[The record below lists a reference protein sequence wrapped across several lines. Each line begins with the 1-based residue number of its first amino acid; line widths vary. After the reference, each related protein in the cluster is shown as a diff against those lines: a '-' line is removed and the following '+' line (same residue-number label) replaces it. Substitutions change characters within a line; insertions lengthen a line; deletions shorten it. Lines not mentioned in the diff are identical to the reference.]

1 MLRWYR
7 PAEGALYCEQG
18 SGAVDFGA
26 DAVWID
32 MLEPTAADEAAVESH
47 LGIGVP
53 TREEMREIEDSSR
66 LYREGEAAYLTAVA
80 VSGSQTANPKAA
92 AISFVLTRA
101 HLVTVRYTDPHYFR
115 HFSQHCRGFDGQA
128 PASQQ
133 VMAGLLETMVD
144 RLSWVLRQIDA
155 ELDAI
160 GDEIFAVPPAPP
172 DDPFPHTPIKPPES
186 PKTEQLKIII
196 QRLGRHNKLL
206 SKVGESLTSLDQLV
220 PFLEQTAGSWSAD
233 MPARLHVLARDVQSL
248 RTHANQMNGELTFLL
263 DSTLGL
269 INIQQNA
276 IIKVLSVATV
286 LALPPTLIGTVYGMN
301 FQVMPELNWPFG
313 YPLALG
319 AMLLSAA
326 CSYLF
331 LRHKGWM

>member
-7 PAEGALYCEQG
+7 PIDGALHSEQG
-18 SGAVDFGA
+18 SGAVDFGV

-66 LYREGEAAYLTAVA
+66 LYRDGDAAYMTAVA

-115 HFSQHCRGFDGQA
+115 HFAQHCHGFDGQP

-133 VMAGLLETMVD
+133 VMIGLLETMVD

-160 GDEIFAVPPAPP
+160 GDEIFAVPPEAP
-172 DDPFPHTPIKPPES
+172 DGPFPHAAVTAPAS
-186 PKTEQLKIII
+186 PNTEQLKTII

-206 SKVGESLTSLDQLV
+206 RKVGESLTSLDQLI
-220 PFLEQTAGSWSAD
+220 PFFEQTAGTWSAD
-233 MPARLHVLARDVQSL
+233 MPARLHVLARDVLSL

-269 INIQQNA
+269 ISIQQNT

-301 FQVMPELNWPFG
+301 FQMMPELNWSFG
-313 YPLALG
+313 YPLAL
-319 AMLLSAA
+319 ASMLLSAG